1 MLGIYLYNK
10 QNIKEVLFVNFLMFI
25 AKWAIWK
32 FRNDIKYNNTNIDTI
47 KIKQMLK
54 IVIKCNTA
62 LITKSPL
69 LNKNIG
75 KLLFENLQTK
85 LA

>member
-1 MLGIYLYNK
+1 M
-10 QNIKEVLFVNFLMFI
+10 
-25 AKWAIWK
+25 
-32 FRNDIKYNNTNIDTI
+32 FRNDIKCNNKKFDTI

-54 IVIKCNTA
+54 IELKSNTA
-62 LITKSPL
+62 LNTKFPL

>member
-1 MLGIYLYNK
+1 MQIS
-10 QNIKEVLFVNFLMFI
+10 M
-25 AKWAIWK
+25 
-32 FRNDIKYNNTNIDTI
+32 FRNDIKYNNKKFDTL

-54 IVIKCNTA
+54 IELKSNTA
-62 LITKSPL
+62 LITKSPI

-85 LA
+85 LT

>member
-1 MLGIYLYNK
+1 LYNK
-10 QNIKEVLFVNFLMFI
+10 HNIKEVLFVNFLIFV
-25 AKWAIWK
+25 AKWIIWK
-32 FRNDIKYNNTNIDTI
+32 FRNDIKYNNKKFDTL

-54 IVIKCNTA
+54 IELKSNTA
-62 LITKSPL
+62 LITKSLL

-75 KLLFENLQTK
+75 KLLFENLQK

>member
-1 MLGIYLYNK
+1 MWFIF
-10 QNIKEVLFVNFLMFI
+10 IFV

-32 FRNDIKYNNTNIDTI
+32 FRKDIKYNNNEFDTI
-47 KIKQMLK
+47 QIKEILK
-54 IVIKCNTA
+54 IELKINYK
-62 LITKSPL
+62 ISPFK
-69 LNKNIG
+69 KNIW

>member
-1 MLGIYLYNK
+1 MLIFY
-10 QNIKEVLFVNFLMFI
+10 IFV
-25 AKWAIWK
+25 AKWVIWK
-32 FRNDIKYNNTNIDTI
+32 FRNDIKYNNKKIDTL

-54 IVIKCNTA
+54 IELKCNTA
-62 LITKSPL
+62 LITKSSL

>member
-1 MLGIYLYNK
+1 M
-10 QNIKEVLFVNFLMFI
+10 
-25 AKWAIWK
+25 
-32 FRNDIKYNNTNIDTI
+32 

-54 IVIKCNTA
+54 IELKSNTA

-69 LNKNIG
+69 LYKNIG
-75 KLLFENLQTK
+75 RLLFENIQTK

>member
-1 MLGIYLYNK
+1 
-10 QNIKEVLFVNFLMFI
+10 MFI

-32 FRNDIKYNNTNIDTI
+32 FRNDIKYNNTKIDTI

-54 IVIKCNTA
+54 IVIKSNTA
-62 LITKSPL
+62 LITKSPI

-85 LA
+85 LT

>member
-1 MLGIYLYNK
+1 MLGIYLYNTH
-10 QNIKEVLFVNFLMFI
+10 NIKEVLFVNFLMFV

-32 FRNDIKYNNTNIDTI
+32 FRNDIKYNNTKIDTI
-47 KIKQMLK
+47 KIKQILK
-54 IVIKCNTA
+54 IVITSNTV
-62 LITKSPL
+62 LTTKSPL
-69 LNKNIG
+69 LNNNIG

>member
-1 MLGIYLYNK
+1 MLGRYLYNK
-10 QNIKEVLFVNFLMFI
+10 HNIKEVLFVNFLMFV
-25 AKWAIWK
+25 AKWAIQK
-32 FRNDIKYNNTNIDTI
+32 FRNDIKYNNTKIDTI
-47 KIKQMLK
+47 KIKQILK
-54 IVIKCNTA
+54 IVITSNTA

>member
-1 MLGIYLYNK
+1 M
-10 QNIKEVLFVNFLMFI
+10 
-25 AKWAIWK
+25 
-32 FRNDIKYNNTNIDTI
+32 FRNDIKYNNKKFDTI

-54 IVIKCNTA
+54 IELKSNTA
-62 LITKSPL
+62 LITKSPI

-85 LA
+85 LT